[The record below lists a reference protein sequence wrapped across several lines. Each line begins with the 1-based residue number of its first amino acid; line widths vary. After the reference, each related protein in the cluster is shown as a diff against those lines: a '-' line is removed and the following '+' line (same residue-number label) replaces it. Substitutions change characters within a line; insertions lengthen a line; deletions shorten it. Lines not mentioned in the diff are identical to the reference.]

1 MDILMDKS
9 TQERVIDL
17 TSKTLKIDRQKISPE
32 SDFAN
37 DLGADSLDQV
47 ELMMAFEAEFGC
59 EIPDEEAAKI
69 RTIKDA
75 IEYINK
81 SIAA

>member
-1 MDILMDKS
+1 MDILMNNSLQSK
-9 TQERVIDL
+9 VIDI
-17 TSKTLKIDRQKISPE
+17 TSKTLNIDIKKISAE

-47 ELMMAFEAEFGC
+47 ELIMAIEAEFSC
-59 EIPDEEAAKI
+59 EIPDEDASTI

-75 IEYINK
+75 VKYISN
-81 SIAA
+81 SIS

>member
-1 MDILMDKS
+1 MNNSLQSK
-9 TQERVIDL
+9 VIDI
-17 TSKTLKIDRQKISPE
+17 TSKTLKIDSQKISAE

-47 ELMMAFEAEFGC
+47 ELIMAIEAEFSC
-59 EIPDEEAAKI
+59 EIPDEDASSI

-75 IEYINK
+75 VGYISK
-81 SIAA
+81 RVV